1 MPKCEKCN
9 GTGTIDTG
17 NNELP
22 CDCEAGDTAMFS
34 IAGVDGIVTGEEV
47 KLFFLNN
54 SPAKIKLGKNRIP
67 ANSLPTRKKR
77 NWQTSPL

>member
-22 CDCEAGDTAMFS
+22 CDCEAGITAMFS
-34 IAGVDGIVTGEEV
+34 IAEVDGSVTGKEV
-47 KLFFLNN
+47 KLFFLND
-54 SPAKIKLGKNRIP
+54 SPFKMKLGKDRIP
-67 ANSLPTRKKR
+67 ASSLPTRR
-77 NWQTSPL
+77 ASN